1 VSLVE
6 KALKKLHEQRSTAES
21 ARNAGARR
29 PADAG
34 VDTSAAVAS
43 APAMA
48 RPEPVPAALAPVPAA
63 APAPVPVVRNGKVVT
78 LNLATLRAEGLLA
91 AEEEQRRVA
100 SEYRQIKRPLIAT
113 ALGKGTTPPIANGR
127 VIMVASALP
136 GEGKTFTSVNLAF
149 NMALEKDTSVLLVD
163 ADLPKP
169 QISRVFRVSEEPG
182 LVDCLVDESKD
193 IESFVLPTSV
203 RGLSFLPAGKSS
215 GTATELLASERM
227 ERIVADLLKRDPK
240 RIVLFDTSPLLLTTE
255 SRALAGVVGQVVIVV
270 RAESTTRRAV
280 LEALEY
286 LGEEKTVGLVLNQS
300 RAEPTHSYYGY
311 GDYYGDAGRVPE

>member
-1 VSLVE
+1 MSLVE
-6 KALKKLHEQRSTAES
+6 KALKKLHEQRSTAET
-21 ARNAGARR
+21 ATRNAAARR
-29 PADAG
+29 PGDA
-34 VDTSAAVAS
+34 VPDTIATV
-43 APAMA
+43 APAA
-48 RPEPVPAALAPVPAA
+48 RLEPPVVAPVPVAPVPA
-63 APAPVPVVRNGKVVT
+63 PAPVAVVRTGKVIT
-78 LNLATLRAEGLLA
+78 LNLAALRTEGLLA
-91 AEEEQRRVA
+91 AEEEQRRVS

-113 ALGKGTTPPIANGR
+113 ALGKGATPPIANGR

-169 QISRVFRVSEEPG
+169 QISRVFRVNEEPG
-182 LVDCLVDESKD
+182 LVDVLLDETKD
-193 IESFVLPTSV
+193 IESVVLPTSV
-203 RGLSFLPAGKSS
+203 RGLSFLPAGKAS

-255 SRALAGVVGQVVIVV
+255 SRALAGVVGQIVIVV

-300 RAEPTHSYYGY
+300 HAEPTHSYYGY
-311 GDYYGDAGRVPE
+311 GDYYGDTGRVAE

>member
-21 ARNAGARR
+21 AARNAAARR
-29 PADAG
+29 PSDA
-34 VDTSAAVAS
+34 VPDTAATVA
-43 APAMA
+43 PVA
-48 RPEPVPAALAPVPAA
+48 RPEPPVVAPVL
-63 APAPVPVVRNGKVVT
+63 APAPAVAPVAVVRSGKVIT
-78 LNLATLRAEGLLA
+78 LNLAALRAEGLLA
-91 AEEEQRRVA
+91 AEEEQRRVS

-113 ALGKGTTPPIANGR
+113 ALGKGATPPISNGR

-169 QISRVFRVSEEPG
+169 QISRIFHVGDEPG
-182 LVDCLVDESKD
+182 LVDVLMDESRD
-193 IESFVLPTSV
+193 VESVVLPTSV
-203 RGLSFLPAGKSS
+203 RGLSFLPAGKAS

-227 ERIVADLLKRDPK
+227 ERIVAELLKRDPK

-255 SRALAGVVGQVVIVV
+255 SRALASVVGQIVIVV

-280 LEALEY
+280 LDALEY
-286 LGEEKTVGLVLNQS
+286 LGAEKTVGLVLNQS

-311 GDYYGDAGRVPE
+311 GDYYGDTGRGAE

>member
-21 ARNAGARR
+21 AARNAAARR
-29 PADAG
+29 PSDA
-34 VDTSAAVAS
+34 VPDTTATVA
-43 APAMA
+43 PVA
-48 RPEPVPAALAPVPAA
+48 RPGPAVVAPVPA
-63 APAPVPVVRNGKVVT
+63 PGPVPVAVVPSGKVIT
-78 LNLATLRAEGLLA
+78 LNLAALRAEGLLA
-91 AEEEQRRVA
+91 AEEEQRRVS

-113 ALGKGTTPPIANGR
+113 ALGKGATPPIANGR

-169 QISRVFRVSEEPG
+169 QISRIFQVGDEPG
-182 LVDCLVDESKD
+182 LVDVLLDESRD
-193 IESFVLPTSV
+193 VESAVLPTSV
-203 RGLSFLPAGKSS
+203 RGLSFLPAGKAS

-255 SRALAGVVGQVVIVV
+255 SRTLASVVGQIVIVV
-270 RAESTTRRAV
+270 RAESTTRQAV
-280 LEALEY
+280 LEALAY

-311 GDYYGDAGRVPE
+311 GDYYGDTGRVAE

>member
-6 KALKKLHEQRSTAES
+6 KALKKLHEQRSTAETA
-21 ARNAGARR
+21 ARNTAARR
-29 PADAG
+29 PSDA
-34 VDTSAAVAS
+34 VPDTTATVV
-43 APAMA
+43 PAA
-48 RPEPVPAALAPVPAA
+48 RPEPPVVAPVSAA
-63 APAPVPVVRNGKVVT
+63 APVAVVRSGKVIT

-91 AEEEQRRVA
+91 AEEEQRRVS

-113 ALGKGTTPPIANGR
+113 ALGKGATPPIPNGR

-169 QISRVFRVSEEPG
+169 QVSRVFHVSDEPG
-182 LVDCLVDESKD
+182 LVDVLLDESKD
-193 IESFVLPTSV
+193 VESVVLPTSV
-203 RGLSFLPAGKSS
+203 RGLSFLPAGKTC

-240 RIVLFDTSPLLLTTE
+240 RIILFDTSPLLLTTE
-255 SRALAGVVGQVVIVV
+255 SRALAGVVGQIVIVV

-300 RAEPTHSYYGY
+300 HAEPTHSYYGY
-311 GDYYGDAGRVPE
+311 GDYYGDSGRVAE